1 MTDGKKLTVA
11 GKKRLQ
17 SIDKRIEKLQDKIS
31 VNRKEYDTLTEELQ
45 QLLEEKYP
53 EKKTERIKN
62 RLYEAYS
69 HSDRSL
75 DEVLAFMEGRYDDID
90 W

>member
-1 MTDGKKLTVA
+1 MTDEKKLTVA

-17 SIDKRIEKLQDKIS
+17 SIDKQIEKLQDKIS

-62 RLYEAYS
+62 RFYEAYS